1 MRAYL
6 NLSVVGLLLATVLL
20 ALSLTP
26 SLLPRPL
33 VVQGLLSGL
42 SFAAGYGIGVAAM
55 SVWNYLQLPV
65 LAGGA
70 ARTAKRV
77 AAVLCALVVVAF
89 LWQASVWQN
98 SLRALMGMEQTAA
111 VRPLVLA
118 PVAGAVFALV
128 MALSRLFRTLFR
140 AVSRWLQGHLP
151 RRLSYLLGVAA
162 AALLFWAVIDGILL
176 KSLLR
181 MADRSFQQLD
191 ALIDD
196 DLPRPVQPAQTGSAQ
211 SLIDWE
217 DLGRQG
223 RLFVASGPTAEDLG
237 AFFGA
242 PLPAPIR
249 VYVGLNSADT
259 VDRRAQLA
267 LAELQRVGGFE
278 RSLLVLVTPTG
289 TGWVDAGA
297 QDTVEYLHRGDV
309 ATVAAQYSYLNS
321 PLTLMT
327 DEGYGAEAARTLF
340 AAIYG
345 HWRTLPKASRPRL
358 FLQGLSLGSLN
369 SALSFDAFDIIDDPF
384 HGALWSGPPFRN
396 PVWSS
401 VTRQRAS
408 GSPAWL
414 PRFRDGA
421 VVRFMNQH
429 GGLGAGTA
437 PWGGFRIAFLQ
448 YASDPIT
455 FFSTGSAWREPDWM
469 KAPRGPDV
477 SPDLRWYPVVTM
489 LQLAADMMVGTAPVG
504 HGHEFAPAHY
514 LEAWLALTEPPDL
527 SAMELER
534 LRTRFRL
541 STPPQAHDR

>member
-1 MRAYL
+1 MRLQL
-6 NLSVVGLLLATVLL
+6 NLSVVGLLLATVLF

-26 SLLPRPL
+26 SLVPRPL
-33 VVQGLLSGL
+33 LVQGLLSGL
-42 SFAAGYGIGVAAM
+42 SLAAGYGIGVAAM
-55 SVWNYLQLPV
+55 WVWTYLQLPV

-70 ARTAKRV
+70 ARAAKLV
-77 AAVLCALVVVAF
+77 AAVLCTLVVVAF

-98 SLRALMGMEQTAA
+98 SLRGLMGMEQTAA

-118 PVAGAVFALV
+118 PVAGTVFALV
-128 MALSRLFRTLFR
+128 LALSRLFRTLFR

-223 RLFVASGPTAEDLG
+223 RLFVASGPSAEDLG
-237 AFFGA
+237 SFFGA
-242 PLPAPIR
+242 PMPAPIR

-259 VDRRAQLA
+259 VEQRAQLA

-289 TGWVDAGA
+289 TGWVDAGS

-340 AAIYG
+340 AVIYG
-345 HWRTLPKASRPRL
+345 HWRTLPKATRPRL

-384 HGALWSGPPFRN
+384 DGALWSGPPFRN
-396 PVWSS
+396 HVWSS
-401 VTRQRAS
+401 VTRQRAA

-429 GGLGAGTA
+429 GGLAAGTA

-455 FFSTGSAWREPDWM
+455 FFSAGSAWREPDWM

-504 HGHEFAPAHY
+504 YGHEFAPAHY

-527 SAMELER
+527 SATELER
-534 LRTRFRL
+534 LRSRFRL
-541 STPPQAHDR
+541 STPP